1 MPAARKRQARNPAS
15 SRSSGRRRMFLGA
28 HESVAGGVHTSFE
41 RAAERGCEC
50 FQIFSRNQR
59 QWTAAPVTRGE
70 AASFQAESQERG
82 IPLGRVMVHNSYLI
96 NLASPDRDKLRQSR
110 QAMLAEL
117 DRCQRLGVGLLNF
130 HPGAHV
136 GCGEE
141 EGLAR
146 VIDSLDQLIEK
157 TPGSPVGLV
166 LETTAGQ
173 GSCLGHR
180 FEHLRSILDGVAD
193 PARISVCLDTAHIF
207 AAGYDLSSQAGYQ
220 AVMAEFDTVVGLERL
235 VAFHLNDSKAEL
247 GSRVDRHEAIGKG
260 RIGPAAFR
268 LLVND
273 PRHHKALGILE
284 LPEELLSAN
293 LKRLRRYRTSN
304 PAAAAS

>member
-1 MPAARKRQARNPAS
+1 
-15 SRSSGRRRMFLGA
+15 MFLGA
-28 HESVAGGVHTSFE
+28 HESISGGVHTAFE

-50 FQIFSRNQR
+50 LQIFTRNQQ
-59 QWTAAPVTRGE
+59 QWKAAPVTRAE
-70 AASFQAESQERG
+70 VASFQAESRERG
-82 IPLGRVMVHNSYLI
+82 IPLERVMVHNSYLV

-110 QAMLAEL
+110 RAMLAEL
-117 DRCQRLGVGLLNF
+117 RRCQLLGIGLLNF

-146 VIDSLDQLIEK
+146 VIDSLDHLLEK
-157 TPGSPVGLV
+157 TAGSPVRLV

-180 FEHLRSILDGVAD
+180 FEHLRTILDGVAD
-193 PARISVCLDTAHIF
+193 PARIAVCLDTAHIF
-207 AAGYDLSSQAGYQ
+207 AAGYDLSSEAGYQ
-220 AVMAEFDTVVGLERL
+220 AVMAEFDSVIGLDRL
-235 VAFHLNDSKAEL
+235 VAFHLNDSKVGL

-260 RIGPAAFR
+260 KIGPAAFR
-268 LLVND
+268 RLVND
-273 PRHHKALGILE
+273 PRHHEAIGVLE
-284 LPEELLSAN
+284 LPEKLLTAN
-293 LKRLRRYRTSN
+293 LKRLRRYRTSK